1 MCYGDQASVDTE
13 GSPPPSS
20 RIPDNQCPWPLKDAF
35 RGMWMDDRS
44 TVERDWAFQFANYKA
59 MGKSEVEAYDT
70 ATHLVLNC
78 FLLMTAM
85 ITKESV

>member
-1 MCYGDQASVDTE
+1 MSYGDLASVDTE

-35 RGMWMDDRS
+35 HEMWIDDWS
-44 TVERDWAFQFANYKA
+44 TVERDGAFQFANYKA
-59 MGKSEVEAYDT
+59 IGKSDVETYDA
-70 ATHLVLNC
+70 ATHLVLDYL
-78 FLLMTAM
+78 LLMTAM